1 MSFIS
6 VCLYRNLLMIKY
18 VCDEHLLIMC
28 LREKVVEGVEIT
40 FVSWR
45 HFLYYGIFKQEFS

>member
-6 VCLYRNLLMIKY
+6 VCLYWNLLMIKY
-18 VCDEHLLIMC
+18 VCDEYLLIMC
-28 LREKVVEGVEIT
+28 LREKVVEGVEIS